1 MDVQTA
7 LQEVR
12 MQWVNLESVYNQVTD
27 PAVLDSII
35 HQMIVAEQTYNRLL
49 ARAKAEQIIAQEIQM
64 RQ

>member
-35 HQMIVAEQTYNRLL
+35 HPMIVAEQTYNRLL